1 MVKYSHPHISVIVT
15 TYNREELICETID
28 SILNQTFN
36 NFELI
41 IVDDG
46 STDGTEK
53 IISNYKDERIKYIKI
68 DNWGRPAG
76 PRNIGIKEA
85 KGKFIA
91 FCDDDDYWMPNKL
104 MVQLQSFDDNLI
116 GVGTNAFIIGGKN
129 RLKHQN
135 MESDILLGM
144 NNILILKSNVFS
156 SLMIKNK
163 PIYFDESKEMS
174 FAEDFEYNL
183 KLVLSSGQKIKLL
196 EKPLVYYRRHPENNV
211 TNLNHAVNALN
222 VAEKYKG
229 DISPE
234 QLASLYHNIYSCL
247 SGIAFIDAPKKCRL
261 YYLKSLK
268 YNRYYLKGFLIYC
281 FSFFPISIRQLI
293 MN

>member
-1 MVKYSHPHISVIVT
+1 MVKYSYPHISVIVA

-46 STDGTEK
+46 STDDTE
-53 IISNYKDERIKYIKI
+53 IIIRNYKDERIKYIKI
-68 DNWGRPAG
+68 ANCGRPAR

-85 KGKFIA
+85 KGQLIA
-91 FCDDDDYWMPNKL
+91 FCDDDDYWMPDKL
-104 MVQLQSFDDNLI
+104 NEQLKYFDDNLI
-116 GVGTNAFIIGGKN
+116 GVGTNAFIIGGKK
-129 RLKHQN
+129 RLKHHN

-144 NNILILKSNVFS
+144 DNILKLKSNIFS

-196 EKPLVYYRRHPENNV
+196 AKPFVYYRQHLGSNV
-211 TNLNHAVNALN
+211 INLNHAENTLSV
-222 VAEKYKG
+222 VEKYKEN
-229 DISPE
+229 ISPE
-234 QLASLYHNIYSCL
+234 QLDILYHKIYFNL
-247 SGIAFIDAPKKCRL
+247 SGLAFIETPKKCRL
-261 YYLKSLK
+261 YSLKALK
-268 YNRYYLKGFLIYC
+268 YNKYNLKGFLLYC
-281 FSFFPISIRQLI
+281 FSFFPISIRKLI
-293 MN
+293 AN